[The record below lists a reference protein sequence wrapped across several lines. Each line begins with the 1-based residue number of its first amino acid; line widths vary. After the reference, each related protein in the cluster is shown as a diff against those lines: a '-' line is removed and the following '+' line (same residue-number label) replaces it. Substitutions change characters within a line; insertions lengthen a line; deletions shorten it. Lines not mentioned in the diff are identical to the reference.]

1 MEKNIAILQKLYEL
15 TKSRE
20 KKWSPT
26 NIIDQY
32 AINIGKGKIT
42 IDYNRPSEIG
52 IPNPFATDYD
62 YRVIFYN
69 ENGTAVDK
77 LEMNALNISKPEY
90 KLLASLWKEVE
101 DSYHGKQETIDS
113 MLEELGI
120 S

>member
-1 MEKNIAILQKLYEL
+1 MEKCVSILQKLYEL

-32 AINIGKGKIT
+32 SIILGKGKIT
-42 IDYNRPSEIG
+42 LDFNRPSESIM
-52 IPNPFATDYD
+52 PNPFAPDYD
-62 YRVIFYN
+62 YRAMFYN
-69 ENGTAVDK
+69 DKGTVIDK
-77 LEMNALNISKPEY
+77 LEVTSFDVDKAEY
-90 KLLASLWKEVE
+90 ILLANLWKEVE
-101 DSYHGKQETIDS
+101 DSYHGKKETIDS